1 MMPPRHHHDAVPV
14 SESCTPRASRRQTP
28 SRLSSRAGRLLLSL
42 GNGTRVPCIL
52 SRWWTW
58 KASRCCGGC
67 RPRRA
72 GLSSPSLS
80 ARHLLSSLGG
90 PATLPSSL
98 SAGRRR
104 VSPRLTAVPGV
115 SLARARETTR
125 RTRHRGHTDAR
136 DASACTL
143 HLPRRCAACACHS
156 ATSLCLRSLRR
167 QRQRRRTARDTETRA
182 PLGATGGAAD
192 PQALTDGAAGGASD
206 CLRRLRTAATH
217 CSEYAPRQPLDSEPH
232 APHQR
237 ETGGGRRQGE
247 RADAARDKESEQT
260 LRETRRAS
268 RRCAR
273 QPETWRS

>member
-1 MMPPRHHHDAVPV
+1 MMRSQYPSHAAPGPAAVKHPAV
-14 SESCTPRASRRQTP
+14 CHP
-28 SRLSSRAGRLLLSL
+28 G
-42 GNGTRVPCIL
+42 
-52 SRWWTW
+52 
-58 KASRCCGGC
+58 
-67 RPRRA
+67 RA
-72 GLSSPSLS
+72 GLSFLSATERASPAFYHGGGLGKRLGAAAVVVLGAPASLLPSLS

-136 DASACTL
+136 DASACTMKL
-143 HLPRRCAACACHS
+143 HLPRRWAACACHS

-167 QRQRRRTARDTETRA
+167 QRQRRRTARDIDTRA

-192 PQALTDGAAGGASD
+192 PQALTDGAAGGAAD
-206 CLRRLRTAATH
+206 CLRRLRTAPTH
-217 CSEYAPRQPLDSEPH
+217 CSEYTPRQPLDSEPH

-237 ETGGGRRQGE
+237 ETGGGRRHGE
-247 RADAARDKESEQT
+247 RADAARDTESEQ
-260 LRETRRAS
+260 
-268 RRCAR
+268 R
-273 QPETWRS
+273 QPETWRP